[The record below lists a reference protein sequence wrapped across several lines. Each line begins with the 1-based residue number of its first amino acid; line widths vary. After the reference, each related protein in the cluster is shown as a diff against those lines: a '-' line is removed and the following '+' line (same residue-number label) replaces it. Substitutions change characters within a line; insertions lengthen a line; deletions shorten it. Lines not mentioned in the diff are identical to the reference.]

1 MVKWSRDLEHEQ
13 KLSTVE
19 AAASVGHERAPT
31 CACSRAARTTRSQ
44 YERERAALFL

>member
-1 MVKWSRDLEHEQ
+1 MLTACGHWKVESEKPPLMVKRSRDLEHEQ

-31 CACSRAARTTRSQ
+31 CA
-44 YERERAALFL
+44 